1 MDQFS
6 RPTQE
11 WFEGAFPAP
20 TAAQLG
26 AWGAIA
32 AGEHTLVI
40 APTGS
45 GKTLSAFLWAIDRLA
60 ARGPRKAPPG
70 TSVLYVS
77 PLKALAVDVE
87 RNLRAPLVGVTQTAK
102 RLGLPA
108 PDITVGVRSGDTPA
122 AARRTMQRTPPDI
135 LITTPESLFL
145 MLTSAARE
153 TLRTVHTVIVDEVHA
168 IAGSKRGA
176 HLALSLARLDVLA
189 QTPGLDGSIGQA
201 RPAQR
206 IGLSATVRPPE
217 EVGRFLVGAAP
228 ITIVAP
234 PAPKTFDLS
243 VRVPVADMTEPDPVG
258 EFDEDQSRTPS
269 IWPHVDAAIVDLVV
283 RHRSSIVF
291 ANSRRLAER
300 LTARLN
306 EAYAERL
313 GDSVDLDSGDSAA
326 PGASAVAEGDGH
338 SAGSA
343 LGRRVA
349 ESEDPTPAFAGPP
362 PVSPGRTPSEYGATG
377 EVNHGAAALLA
388 RAHHGSVSKE
398 QRAIIEDDLKTGRLR
413 CVVATSSLELGID
426 MGAVD
431 LVVQVEAP
439 PSVAS
444 GLQRVGRAG
453 HQVGEISRG
462 VIFPK
467 HRTDVIHCAVAS
479 MRMTAGQIERLRIP
493 AHPLDILAQ
502 QTVAA
507 CALEPIDAD
516 AWFETVRGTGSYAE
530 LPRSAFEAVLDL
542 LSGRYPSDEFA
553 ELRPRV
559 VWDRDAGT
567 LTGRPGAQRL
577 AVTSGGAIP
586 DRGLFPVFMVGE
598 KASRVG
604 ELDEEMVYE
613 SRVGDVFALGAT
625 SWRIEDI
632 THDRV
637 LVTPAFGLPGR
648 LPFWHGDSLGRPAEL
663 GAALGEF
670 VRTAG
675 QAIEHA
681 PAAQLDALLRS
692 AESPG
697 SRASGDLD
705 AAPDPVGS
713 TASEDSDAGTPRSL
727 AASSRGRRRKS
738 GDSLAAAAD
747 VATSAPGESAATVSK
762 SGSAASKSPA
772 AGTPASAARS
782 GAARHKSGGAAT
794 AGAELSALEQIV
806 HAAGLDDFAT
816 ANLVALLREQSS
828 ATGHLPTDR
837 TLLVERFRDELGDW
851 RLVLHSPYGQP
862 VHAPWALAVGARL
875 RERFGVDAVPT
886 AADDGIVVR
895 LPDTTDDPPGA
906 DLFVFEPDEIDELV
920 TEQVGGSALFA
931 SRFRECSA
939 RALLL
944 PRRDPGRRAPLWQQ
958 RQRAAQLLDVAR
970 KFPDF
975 PMLLETVR
983 ECLQDVYDLPAL
995 RELQSGIARRKLRLV
1010 EVETATPSPF
1020 ANALLFDYIG
1030 QFMYEGD
1037 SPLAERRAA
1046 ALSLDS
1052 SLLAELL
1059 GRVELREL
1067 LDPAVLELT
1076 QRELQRLT
1084 DERHARD
1091 AEGLADL
1098 LRLLGPLTAQEAAQ
1112 RCTADP
1118 GPWFAELAAA
1128 RRALE
1133 VSFAGQRWWAA
1144 VEDAARLR
1152 DALGV
1157 PLPIGTPA
1165 AFIEPVADPLGDL
1178 VGRYART
1185 HGPFG
1190 LEALAHRFGI
1200 GTAVAATA
1208 LHRLAAEKRVVE
1220 GEFTPGAAGAEWC
1233 DTQVLRRLRR
1243 RSLAAARKDVEPVAT
1258 AAFAR
1263 FLPAWQHVGT
1273 AELRGVDGVFA
1284 VVEQL
1289 AGVPIPASA
1298 WETLVLPAR
1307 VRDYTPAMLDELMA
1321 TGEVVWSGH
1330 GSITA
1335 KDGWIALHPADQAPL
1350 TLPPPDDIDLTE
1362 TQIQL
1367 LLALGATVIPTS
1379 PAVGDSSP
1387 LAGAARSASGPG
1399 AAKSPAA
1406 GKAARD
1412 RQSPDTPTV
1421 GDAPRAVEIHSWAAD
1436 FPDSIGTRTSDRAV
1450 RSVDAAEA
1458 ADTERGEPW
1467 GDAAEAADDATQ
1479 RAKGPHLQAD
1489 SAATP
1494 LVGMAG
1500 SGDFATTDEGAHGVA
1515 PPEPGATAS
1524 GRADALSSGGPAD
1537 GSDTVAGE
1545 PKTARVQ
1552 VIPSSGGAYFFRQL
1566 SDSTGLLDDAA
1577 VAAALWEL
1585 VWAGYVGG
1593 DTFAPVRALL
1603 SGTTRTTTAHRSPRR
1618 TPRGRAYLPR
1628 PNMPVRSGPPTVA
1641 GRWSL
1646 LPERVS
1652 DNTIRAHAT
1661 ADQLL
1666 ERYGVLTRGAVQGE
1680 GIPGGF
1686 ALMYRVLTEFEDRG
1700 RCRRGYFIDSL
1711 GGAQFSTTD
1720 VVDRLRSFDT
1730 DRDDRVIGSA
1740 VVLAACD
1747 PANPYGAALPWPKG
1761 AAEGAGHRPGRKAGA
1776 LVVLIDGDLTL
1787 YLERG
1792 GKTLLTF
1799 TEDPE
1804 RRTRAAAALA
1814 ALVHD
1819 RRVDSLVV
1827 ERVDGDSVH
1836 GNTFATFLT
1845 DAGFA
1850 PTPRGFR
1857 LRGRP

>member
-1 MDQFS
+1 MQQFA

-11 WFEGAFPAP
+11 WFDGAFPAP

-26 AWGAIA
+26 AWQAIS

-60 ARGPRKAPPG
+60 TREPPQGPPR
-70 TSVLYVS
+70 TSVLYIS

-87 RNLRAPLVGVTQTAK
+87 RNLRAPLVGITQTAA
-102 RLGLPA
+102 RLGTAA
-108 PDITVGVRSGDTPA
+108 PEITVGVRSGDTSA
-122 AARRTMQRTPPDI
+122 ADRRTMQRKPPDI
-135 LITTPESLFL
+135 LITTPESLYL
-145 MLTSAARE
+145 VLTSAARE
-153 TLRTVHTVIVDEVHA
+153 TLSEVGTVIVDEVHA

-176 HLALSLARLDVLA
+176 HLALSLARLDQL
-189 QTPGLDGSIGQA
+189 TP
-201 RPAQR
+201 RRAQR

-217 EVGRFLVGAAP
+217 EVGRFLVGPAP

-243 VRVPVADMTEPDPVG
+243 VRVPVADMTEPD
-258 EFDEDQSRTPS
+258 ESDQPGS
-269 IWPHVDAAIVDLVV
+269 IWPHVDAAIVDLVLA
-283 RHRSSIVF
+283 HRSSIVF

-306 EAYAERL
+306 EEYAERIAEPE
-313 GDSVDLDSGDSAA
+313 SA
-326 PGASAVAEGDGH
+326 D
-338 SAGSA
+338 
-343 LGRRVA
+343 R
-349 ESEDPTPAFAGPP
+349 DAGPGRKEHGP
-362 PVSPGRTPSEYGATG
+362 PAQLGSPT
-377 EVNHGAAALLA
+377 EVNHGAAPLLA

-398 QRAIIEDDLKTGRLR
+398 QRAIIEDDLKSGRLR

-439 PSVAS
+439 PSVAG

-467 HRTDVIHCAVAS
+467 HRTDVIHCAVTS
-479 MRMTAGQIERLRIP
+479 MRMSAGQIEELKIP

-507 CALEPIDAD
+507 CALEPIDVD
-516 AWFETVRGTGSYAE
+516 EWFETVRGTGSFAS
-530 LPRSAFEAVLDL
+530 LPRSAYDSVLDL

-637 LVTPAFGLPGR
+637 LVSPAFGLPGR

-675 QAIEHA
+675 QAVERA
-681 PAAQLDALLRS
+681 PAGRIDTLVR
-692 AESPG
+692 E
-697 SRASGDLD
+697 
-705 AAPDPVGS
+705 AAG
-713 TASEDSDAGTPRSL
+713 
-727 AASSRGRRRKS
+727 
-738 GDSLAAAAD
+738 
-747 VATSAPGESAATVSK
+747 
-762 SGSAASKSPA
+762 PA
-772 AGTPASAARS
+772 AGDGRDPDTRDASRTPAAARR
-782 GAARHKSGGAAT
+782 GRGRQATPGG
-794 AGAELSALEQIV
+794 ELVELEHIV

-816 ANLVALLREQSS
+816 ANLVSLLAEQRE

-851 RLVLHSPYGQP
+851 RLILHSPYGLP

-875 RERFGVDAVPT
+875 RERFGVDAAPT
-886 AADDGIVVR
+886 ASDDGIVVR

-906 DLFVFEPDEIDELV
+906 ELFAFEPDEIDDVV

-931 SRFRECSA
+931 SRFRECAA

-975 PMLLETVR
+975 PILLETVR
-983 ECLQDVYDLPAL
+983 ECLRDVYDLPAL
-995 RELQSGIARRKLRLV
+995 RDLLTSIARRKLRLI
-1010 EVETATPSPF
+1010 EVETAAPSPF

-1067 LDPAVLELT
+1067 LDAEVIEHT
-1076 QRELQRLT
+1076 ERELQRLT
-1084 DERHARD
+1084 PERHARD

-1098 LRLLGPLTAQEAAQ
+1098 LRLLGPLTAAEAAA
-1112 RCTADP
+1112 RCTEDP
-1118 GPWFAELAAA
+1118 APWFAELA
-1128 RRALE
+1128 RAKRVLE
-1133 VSFAGQRWWAA
+1133 VSFAGARWWTA

-1165 AFIEPVADPLGDL
+1165 AFIEPVPDPLGDL

-1185 HGPFG
+1185 HAPFT
-1190 LEALAHRFGI
+1190 LDALARRFGI
-1200 GTAVAATA
+1200 GPAVAATA
-1208 LHRLAAEKRVVE
+1208 LHRLGTEKRVVE
-1220 GEFTPGAAGAEWC
+1220 GEFTPGSAGAEWC
-1233 DTQVLRRLRR
+1233 DAQVLRRLRR
-1243 RSLAAARKDVEPVAT
+1243 RSLAAARKEVEPVST
-1258 AAFAR
+1258 AAFGR
-1263 FLPAWQHVGT
+1263 FLPAWQHLGT
-1273 AELRGVDGVFA
+1273 STLRGVDGVA
-1284 VVEQL
+1284 TVVEQL

-1298 WETLVLPAR
+1298 WESLVLPAR
-1307 VRDYTPAMLDELMA
+1307 VRDYSPAMLDELTA
-1321 TGEVVWSGH
+1321 IGEVLWSGH
-1330 GSITA
+1330 GAITA
-1335 KDGWIALHPADQAPL
+1335 KDGWIALHPADQAPMTLAPAAPIDFTDVQLRLL
-1350 TLPPPDDIDLTE
+1350 TAWGADPAALTAPRPD
-1362 TQIQL
+1362 
-1367 LLALGATVIPTS
+1367 TS
-1379 PAVGDSSP
+1379 GE
-1387 LAGAARSASGPG
+1387 AGAP
-1399 AAKSPAA
+1399 PF
-1406 GKAARD
+1406 
-1412 RQSPDTPTV
+1412 
-1421 GDAPRAVEIHSWAAD
+1421 AVA
-1436 FPDSIGTRTSDRAV
+1436 
-1450 RSVDAAEA
+1450 
-1458 ADTERGEPW
+1458 
-1467 GDAAEAADDATQ
+1467 
-1479 RAKGPHLQAD
+1479 
-1489 SAATP
+1489 
-1494 LVGMAG
+1494 
-1500 SGDFATTDEGAHGVA
+1500 
-1515 PPEPGATAS
+1515 
-1524 GRADALSSGGPAD
+1524 
-1537 GSDTVAGE
+1537 
-1545 PKTARVQ
+1545 
-1552 VIPSSGGAYFFRQL
+1552 GGAYFFRQL
-1566 SDSTGLLDDAA
+1566 SDGTGLLDDAA

-1585 VWAGYVGG
+1585 VWAGYVSG
-1593 DTFAPVRALL
+1593 DTFAPVRARL
-1603 SGTTRTTTAHRSPRR
+1603 SGTTRSTTAHRTPRR
-1618 TPRGRAYLPR
+1618 TPRGRMYLPR
-1628 PNMPVRSGPPTVA
+1628 PAAPTRTGPPAVA

-1646 LPERVS
+1646 LPQRLP

-1661 ADQLL
+1661 ADLLL
-1666 ERYGVLTRGAVQGE
+1666 ERYGVLTRGSVQSE
-1680 GIPGGF
+1680 EIPGGF

-1700 RCRRGYFIDSL
+1700 RCRRGYFVDTL

-1720 VVDRLRSFDT
+1720 VVDRLRGFDSERGADT
-1730 DRDDRVIGSA
+1730 
-1740 VVLAACD
+1740 LALASCD
-1747 PANPYGAALPWPKG
+1747 PANPYGAALPWPKS
-1761 AAEGAGHRPGRKAGA
+1761 ASEGAGHRPGRKAGA
-1776 LVVLIDGDLTL
+1776 LVVLADGELAL

-1799 TEDPE
+1799 TEDPAV
-1804 RRTRAAAALA
+1804 RTRAATALA

-1819 RRVDSLVV
+1819 RRVDSLVI
-1827 ERVDGDSVH
+1827 ERVDGESVH
-1836 GNTFATFLT
+1836 GNTFAAFLT

-1850 PTPRGFR
+1850 VTPRGFR

>member
-11 WFEGAFPAP
+11 WFAGAFPAP

-26 AWGAIA
+26 AWRAIA
-32 AGEHTLVI
+32 AGEHTLVV

-60 ARGPRKAPPG
+60 GREHAAPG
-70 TSVLYVS
+70 TSVLYIS

-87 RNLRAPLVGVTQTAK
+87 RNLRAPLVGVAQTAK

-108 PDITVGVRSGDTPA
+108 PEISVGVRSGDTTA
-122 AARRTMQRTPPDI
+122 AARRSLLRTPPDV

-153 TLRTVHTVIVDEVHA
+153 SLRAVHTVIIDEVHA

-176 HLALSLARLDVLA
+176 HLALSLARLNEL
-189 QTPGLDGSIGQA
+189 TGQ
-201 RPAQR
+201 PAQR

-217 EVGRFLVGAAP
+217 EVGRFLVGGAP

-234 PAPKTFDLS
+234 PAPKTFDLT
-243 VRVPVADMTEPDPVG
+243 VRVPVADMTEPEPTGAADA
-258 EFDEDQSRTPS
+258 DESRTPS
-269 IWPHVDAAIVDLVV
+269 IWPHVDAAIVDLVLE
-283 RHRSSIVF
+283 HRSSIVF

-306 EAYAERL
+306 ETYAER
-313 GDSVDLDSGDSAA
+313 SG
-326 PGASAVAEGDGH
+326 EGVSTEH
-338 SAGSA
+338 
-343 LGRRVA
+343 
-349 ESEDPTPAFAGPP
+349 GPP
-362 PVSPGRTPSEYGATG
+362 ALIGATG
-377 EVNHGAAALLA
+377 DVNHGAGPLLA

-493 AHPLDILAQ
+493 LHPLDILAQ

-507 CALEPIDAD
+507 CALEPIDVD
-516 AWFETVRGTGSYAE
+516 AWFEIVRGTGSYAA
-530 LPRSAFEAVLDL
+530 LPRSAYESVLDL

-625 SWRIEDI
+625 SWRIEEI

-670 VRTAG
+670 VRDAG
-675 QAIEHA
+675 KAIEHA
-681 PAAQLDALLRS
+681 PAAHLDALVGVRSGTGTARLLDLPSAEISSVDSGASVGTTSSTDKTRKRS
-692 AESPG
+692 A
-697 SRASGDLD
+697 
-705 AAPDPVGS
+705 
-713 TASEDSDAGTPRSL
+713 
-727 AASSRGRRRKS
+727 
-738 GDSLAAAAD
+738 
-747 VATSAPGESAATVSK
+747 
-762 SGSAASKSPA
+762 A
-772 AGTPASAARS
+772 AGERT
-782 GAARHKSGGAAT
+782 T
-794 AGAELSALEQIV
+794 AGRKPKRGKDSGEELTELERIV

-816 ANLVALLREQSS
+816 ANLVSLLREQNS

-851 RLVLHSPYGQP
+851 RLILHSPYGVP

-875 RERFGVDAVPT
+875 RERFGVDAAPT

-906 DLFVFEPDEIDELV
+906 ELFVFEPDEIADLV

-939 RALLL
+939 RSLLL

-975 PMLLETVR
+975 PILLETAR

-995 RELQSGIARRKLRLV
+995 IELQSGIARRKLRLV

-1052 SLLAELL
+1052 GLLAELL

-1067 LDPAVLELT
+1067 LDAPILELT
-1076 QRELQRLT
+1076 ERELQRLT
-1084 DERHARD
+1084 PERHARD

-1098 LRLLGPLTAQEAAQ
+1098 LRLLGPLTATEAAQ
-1112 RCTADP
+1112 RCTDDP
-1118 GPWFAELAAA
+1118 RPWFDELLKAH
-1128 RRALE
+1128 RALE
-1133 VSFAGQRWWAA
+1133 VSFAGRQWWVAI
-1144 VEDAARLR
+1144 EDASRLR

-1178 VGRYART
+1178 AARYART

-1190 LEALAHRFGI
+1190 LEALAHRFGL
-1200 GTAVAATA
+1200 GPAVAATA
-1208 LHRLAAEKRVVE
+1208 LRLLAAEKRVVE
-1220 GEFTPGAAGAEWC
+1220 GEFTPGSGGAEWC
-1233 DTQVLRRLRR
+1233 DSQVLRRLRR
-1243 RSLAAARKDVEPVAT
+1243 RSLAAARKEVEPVST

-1263 FLPAWQHVGT
+1263 FLPAWQHIGT

-1298 WETLVLPAR
+1298 WETLILPTR
-1307 VRDYTPAMLDELMA
+1307 VRDYSPAMLDELMA
-1321 TGEVVWSGH
+1321 TGEIIWSGH

-1335 KDGWIALHPADQAPL
+1335 KDGWIALHLADQAGI

-1362 TQIQL
+1362 TQLQL
-1367 LLALGATVIPTS
+1367 LMALGATVIPQ
-1379 PAVGDSSP
+1379 SSP
-1387 LAGAARSASGPG
+1387 L
-1399 AAKSPAA
+1399 
-1406 GKAARD
+1406 
-1412 RQSPDTPTV
+1412 
-1421 GDAPRAVEIHSWAAD
+1421 
-1436 FPDSIGTRTSDRAV
+1436 
-1450 RSVDAAEA
+1450 
-1458 ADTERGEPW
+1458 
-1467 GDAAEAADDATQ
+1467 
-1479 RAKGPHLQAD
+1479 
-1489 SAATP
+1489 
-1494 LVGMAG
+1494 
-1500 SGDFATTDEGAHGVA
+1500 
-1515 PPEPGATAS
+1515 
-1524 GRADALSSGGPAD
+1524 
-1537 GSDTVAGE
+1537 
-1545 PKTARVQ
+1545 Q

-1566 SDSTGLLDDAA
+1566 SDATGLLDDAV

-1593 DTFAPVRALL
+1593 DTFAPVRTLL
-1603 SGTTRTTTAHRSPRR
+1603 SGTARSTTAHRSPRR
-1618 TPRGRAYLPR
+1618 APRGRAYLPR
-1628 PNMPVRSGPPTVA
+1628 PALPSRTGPPSVA

-1646 LPERVS
+1646 LPERLG

-1666 ERYGVLTRGAVQGE
+1666 ERYGVLTRGSVQGE
-1680 GIPGGF
+1680 QIPGGF

-1700 RCRRGYFIDSL
+1700 RCRRGYFVDSL

-1730 DRDDRVIGSA
+1730 DRDDRA
-1740 VVLAACD
+1740 APTALALAACD
-1747 PANPYGAALPWPKG
+1747 PANPYGAALAWPK
-1761 AAEGAGHRPGRKAGA
+1761 APTEGAGHRPGRKAGA

-1799 TEDPE
+1799 TEDPQH
-1804 RRTRAAAALA
+1804 RTRAAEALA
-1814 ALVHD
+1814 ALVRD

-1836 GNTFATFLT
+1836 GNTFASFLT

-1850 PTPRGFR
+1850 STPRGFR
-1857 LRGRP
+1857 LRSKP

>member
-11 WFEGAFPAP
+11 WFDGAFPAP

-26 AWGAIA
+26 AWRAIA

-45 GKTLSAFLWAIDRLA
+45 GKTLSAFLWAIDQLA
-60 ARGPRKAPPG
+60 GRSATDEARGTG
-70 TSVLYVS
+70 VLYIS

-108 PDITVGVRSGDTPA
+108 PEISVGVRSGDTTA
-122 AARRTMQRTPPDI
+122 AARRSLQRTPPDI

-153 TLRTVHTVIVDEVHA
+153 TLRAVHTVIVDEVHA

-176 HLALSLARLDVLA
+176 HLALSLARLD
-189 QTPGLDGSIGQA
+189 GLTE

-217 EVGRFLVGAAP
+217 EVGRFLVGRAP

-243 VRVPVADMTEPDPVG
+243 VRVPVADMTEPDPAG
-258 EFDEDQSRTPS
+258 DTEQAGS
-269 IWPHVDAAIVDLVV
+269 IWPHVDSAIVDLVLA
-283 RHRSSIVF
+283 HRSSIVF

-306 EAYAERL
+306 ETYADRI
-313 GDSVDLDSGDSAA
+313 GVSAEVPESA
-326 PGASAVAEGDGH
+326 SEPGPPLRTPALIGATSEVNN
-338 SAGSA
+338 GSA
-343 LGRRVA
+343 
-349 ESEDPTPAFAGPP
+349 T
-362 PVSPGRTPSEYGATG
+362 
-377 EVNHGAAALLA
+377 LLA

-398 QRAIIEDDLKTGRLR
+398 QRALIEDDLKTGRLR

-479 MRMTAGQIERLRIP
+479 MRMTAGQIEQLRIP
-493 AHPLDILAQ
+493 THPLDILAQ

-507 CALEPIDAD
+507 CALDPIDVD
-516 AWFETVRGTGSYAE
+516 TWFEIVRGTGSYAT
-530 LPRSAFEAVLDL
+530 LPRSAYESVLDL

-625 SWRIEDI
+625 SWRIEEI

-663 GAALGEF
+663 GSALGEF
-670 VRTAG
+670 VRTTG

-681 PAAQLDALLRS
+681 PAATIDALLSTPPGLER
-692 AESPG
+692 AEPLGTDGAIAEQRFEG
-697 SRASGDLD
+697 SDSVGSGVSRQSVGSGASVGSQGRKRGAKGDRAGASGGGTNPGTGELD
-705 AAPDPVGS
+705 GF
-713 TASEDSDAGTPRSL
+713 
-727 AASSRGRRRKS
+727 
-738 GDSLAAAAD
+738 
-747 VATSAPGESAATVSK
+747 
-762 SGSAASKSPA
+762 
-772 AGTPASAARS
+772 
-782 GAARHKSGGAAT
+782 GG
-794 AGAELSALEQIV
+794 IV
-806 HAAGLDDFAT
+806 RAAGLDAFAT
-816 ANLVALLREQSS
+816 ANLVALLRDQRA
-828 ATGHLPTDR
+828 ATGQLPTDR

-851 RLVLHSPYGQP
+851 RVVLHSPYGLP

-875 RERFGVDAVPT
+875 RERFGVDAAPQ
-886 AADDGIVVR
+886 ASDDGIVVR
-895 LPDTTDDPPGA
+895 LPDTTDEPPGA
-906 DLFVFEPDEIDELV
+906 DLFVFEPDEIDEVV

-931 SRFRECSA
+931 SRFRECAA

-975 PMLLETVR
+975 PILLETAR
-983 ECLQDVYDLPAL
+983 ECLQDVYDLSSL
-995 RELQSGIARRKLRLV
+995 REVQTGIAHRKLRLV

-1020 ANALLFDYIG
+1020 ANALLFDYIA

-1052 SLLAELL
+1052 GLLAELL

-1067 LDPAVLELT
+1067 LDAEVLDLT
-1076 QRELQRLT
+1076 ERELQRLT
-1084 DERHARD
+1084 PERQARD
-1091 AEGLADL
+1091 AEALADL
-1098 LRLLGPLTAQEAAQ
+1098 LRLLGPLTPAEAVP

-1118 GPWFAELAAA
+1118 EPWFAELLEA
-1128 RRALE
+1128 RRALS
-1133 VSFAGQRWWAA
+1133 VSYAGQQWWVAI
-1144 VEDAARLR
+1144 EDAARLR

-1157 PLPIGTPA
+1157 PLPIGVPA

-1190 LEALAHRFGI
+1190 LEALAHRFGL
-1200 GTAVAATA
+1200 GPAVAATA

-1220 GEFTPGAAGAEWC
+1220 GEFTPGAAGTEWC

-1243 RSLAAARKDVEPVAT
+1243 RSLAAARKEIEPVAT
-1258 AAFAR
+1258 TAFAK
-1263 FLPAWQHVGT
+1263 FLPAWQQVGT
-1273 AELRGVDGVFA
+1273 GQLRGVDGVAA

-1298 WETLVLPAR
+1298 WESLILPAR
-1307 VRDYTPAMLDELMA
+1307 VRDYAPAMLDELMS
-1321 TGEVVWSGH
+1321 TGEVIWSGH
-1330 GSITA
+1330 GSLTA
-1335 KDGWIALHPADQAPL
+1335 KDGWIALHPADQAAL
-1350 TLPPPDDIDLTE
+1350 ALSPPDDIDLTE

-1367 LLALGATVIPTS
+1367 LVALGATVIPE
-1379 PAVGDSSP
+1379 
-1387 LAGAARSASGPG
+1387 
-1399 AAKSPAA
+1399 
-1406 GKAARD
+1406 
-1412 RQSPDTPTV
+1412 TPPT
-1421 GDAPRAVEIHSWAAD
+1421 RAQVV
-1436 FPDSIGTRTSDRAV
+1436 P
-1450 RSVDAAEA
+1450 SV
-1458 ADTERGEPW
+1458 
-1467 GDAAEAADDATQ
+1467 
-1479 RAKGPHLQAD
+1479 
-1489 SAATP
+1489 
-1494 LVGMAG
+1494 
-1500 SGDFATTDEGAHGVA
+1500 
-1515 PPEPGATAS
+1515 
-1524 GRADALSSGGPAD
+1524 
-1537 GSDTVAGE
+1537 
-1545 PKTARVQ
+1545 
-1552 VIPSSGGAYFFRQL
+1552 GGAYFFRQL
-1566 SDSTGLLDDAA
+1566 SDATGLLDDAA

-1585 VWAGYVGG
+1585 VWAGHVAG

-1603 SGTTRTTTAHRSPRR
+1603 SGSARSTATHRTPRR
-1618 TPRGRAYLPR
+1618 TPRGRMYLPR
-1628 PNMPVRSGPPTVA
+1628 ANMPTRSGPPTMA

-1661 ADQLL
+1661 ADLLL
-1666 ERYGVLTRGAVQGE
+1666 ERYGVLTRGSVQGE
-1680 GIPGGF
+1680 QVPGGF

-1730 DRDDRVIGSA
+1730 ERSA
-1740 VVLAACD
+1740 ESEGAQRTSDTTLALAACD

-1761 AAEGAGHRPGRKAGA
+1761 ATEAAGHRPGRKAGA
-1776 LVVLIDGDLTL
+1776 LVVLVDGELTL

-1799 TEDPE
+1799 TEDP
-1804 RRTRAAAALA
+1804 RQRTRAATTLA

-1819 RRVDSLVV
+1819 HHIDSLVV
-1827 ERVDGDSVH
+1827 ERVNGESVH
-1836 GNTFATFLT
+1836 GNTFAAFLT
-1845 DAGFA
+1845 EAGFA

-1857 LRGRP
+1857 LRSRP

>member
-11 WFEGAFPAP
+11 WFDGAFPAP

-26 AWGAIA
+26 AWKAIA
-32 AGEHTLVI
+32 AGEHTLVV

-45 GKTLSAFLWAIDRLA
+45 GKTLSAFLWAIDQLA
-60 ARGPRKAPPG
+60 TREPSDTPRK
-70 TSVLYVS
+70 TSVLYIS

-108 PDITVGVRSGDTPA
+108 PEISVGVRSGDTTA
-122 AARRTMQRTPPDI
+122 AARRTLQRTPPDI
-135 LITTPESLFL
+135 LITTPESLYL
-145 MLTSAARE
+145 MLTSAARD
-153 TLRTVHTVIVDEVHA
+153 TLSEVHTVIVDEVHA

-176 HLALSLARLDVLA
+176 HLALSLARLDLL
-189 QTPGLDGSIGQA
+189 TE

-217 EVGRFLVGAAP
+217 EVGRFLVGPAP
-228 ITIVAP
+228 ITIVSP

-243 VRVPVADMTEPDPVG
+243 VRVPVADMTEPDESG
-258 EFDEDQSRTPS
+258 ESDRPGS
-269 IWPHVDAAIVDLVV
+269 IWPHVDSAIVDLVLA
-283 RHRSSIVF
+283 HRSSIVF
-291 ANSRRLAER
+291 ANSRRLSER

-306 EAYAERL
+306 ETYAEQV
-313 GDSVDLDSGDSAA
+313 GQSVDTEHELPSQ
-326 PGASAVAEGDGH
+326 
-338 SAGSA
+338 
-343 LGRRVA
+343 LGLP
-349 ESEDPTPAFAGPP
+349 SD
-362 PVSPGRTPSEYGATG
+362 VS
-377 EVNHGAAALLA
+377 HGAASLLA

-398 QRAIIEDDLKTGRLR
+398 QRALIEDDLKSGRLR

-467 HRTDVIHCAVAS
+467 HRTDVIHCAVTS
-479 MRMTAGQIERLRIP
+479 MRMTAGQIEELRIP
-493 AHPLDILAQ
+493 AHPLDVLAQ

-507 CALEPIDAD
+507 CALDPIDVD
-516 AWFETVRGTGSYAE
+516 TWFDIVRSTGSYAT
-530 LPRSAFEAVLDL
+530 LPRSAYESVLDL

-553 ELRPRV
+553 ELRPRI

-598 KASRVG
+598 RASRVG

-625 SWRIEDI
+625 SWRIEEI

-663 GAALGEF
+663 GGALGEF
-670 VRTAG
+670 VRKAG
-675 QAIEHA
+675 QAVERA
-681 PAAQLDALLRS
+681 PAAQLDALARS
-692 AESPG
+692 ARPEDVVQPGPARAIDSEHTAGDQVPTTGAGANGRRSTQPGGRAG
-697 SRASGDLD
+697 SRSDTKAAVGLTDL
-705 AAPDPVGS
+705 
-713 TASEDSDAGTPRSL
+713 ED
-727 AASSRGRRRKS
+727 
-738 GDSLAAAAD
+738 
-747 VATSAPGESAATVSK
+747 V
-762 SGSAASKSPA
+762 
-772 AGTPASAARS
+772 
-782 GAARHKSGGAAT
+782 
-794 AGAELSALEQIV
+794 V

-816 ANLVALLREQSS
+816 ANLVSLLSEQRQ

-851 RLVLHSPYGQP
+851 RLILHSPYGLP
-862 VHAPWALAVGARL
+862 VHAPWALAVGSRL
-875 RERFGVDAVPT
+875 RERFGVDAAPT

-906 DLFVFEPDEIDELV
+906 ELFVFEPDEIDDIV
-920 TEQVGGSALFA
+920 TEQVGSSALFA
-931 SRFRECSA
+931 SRFRECAA

-975 PMLLETVR
+975 PILLETVR
-983 ECLQDVYDLPAL
+983 ECLQDVYDLSSL
-995 RELQSGIARRKLRLV
+995 RDLLGNVARRKLRLV
-1010 EVETATPSPF
+1010 EVETAAPSPF

-1030 QFMYEGD
+1030 QFIYEGD

-1067 LDPAVLELT
+1067 LDSAVIDLT
-1076 QRELQRLT
+1076 ERELQRRT
-1084 DERHARD
+1084 PERQARD

-1098 LRLLGPLTAQEAAQ
+1098 LRLLGPLTPAEATL
-1112 RCTADP
+1112 RSLDDP
-1118 GPWFAELAAA
+1118 RPWFEELSKA

-1133 VSFAGQRWWAA
+1133 VSFAGEHWWAA
-1144 VEDAARLR
+1144 AEDASRLR

-1185 HGPFG
+1185 HGPFT
-1190 LEALAHRFGI
+1190 LDAVAHRFGI
-1200 GTAVAATA
+1200 GPAVAATA
-1208 LHRLAAEKRVVE
+1208 LHRLATEKRVVE
-1220 GEFTPGAAGAEWC
+1220 GEFTPGSTGAEWC
-1233 DTQVLRRLRR
+1233 DSQVLRRLRR
-1243 RSLAAARKDVEPVAT
+1243 RSLAAARKEVEPVAT

-1263 FLPAWQHVGT
+1263 FLPAWQHIGT
-1273 AELRGVDGVFA
+1273 GDLRGVDGVAA

-1298 WETLVLPAR
+1298 WESLILPSR
-1307 VRDYTPAMLDELMA
+1307 VRDYSPAMLDELMA
-1321 TGEVVWSGH
+1321 TGEVIWSGH

-1335 KDGWIALHPADQAPL
+1335 KDGWIALHPAEQAGL
-1350 TLPPPDDIDLTE
+1350 TLPPPDEIDLTE
-1362 TQIQL
+1362 IQIQL
-1367 LLALGATVIPTS
+1367 LLALGATVVPES
-1379 PAVGDSSP
+1379 PAPQGT
-1387 LAGAARSASGPG
+1387 SASADT
-1399 AAKSPAA
+1399 AATQDDAPAA
-1406 GKAARD
+1406 PPRHGSARGI
-1412 RQSPDTPTV
+1412 SPPPE
-1421 GDAPRAVEIHSWAAD
+1421 GA
-1436 FPDSIGTRTSDRAV
+1436 
-1450 RSVDAAEA
+1450 
-1458 ADTERGEPW
+1458 
-1467 GDAAEAADDATQ
+1467 DATDPAGTGGRIQ
-1479 RAKGPHLQAD
+1479 VVPG
-1489 SAATP
+1489 SA
-1494 LVGMAG
+1494 
-1500 SGDFATTDEGAHGVA
+1500 
-1515 PPEPGATAS
+1515 
-1524 GRADALSSGGPAD
+1524 
-1537 GSDTVAGE
+1537 
-1545 PKTARVQ
+1545 
-1552 VIPSSGGAYFFRQL
+1552 GAYFFRQL

-1577 VAAALWEL
+1577 VTAALWEL
-1585 VWAGYVGG
+1585 VWAGYVAG
-1593 DTFAPVRALL
+1593 DTFAPVRATL
-1603 SGTTRTTTAHRSPRR
+1603 SGTTRSTSAHRTPRR

-1628 PNMPVRSGPPTVA
+1628 PAMPTRTGSPTVA

-1646 LPERVS
+1646 LPERIA
-1652 DNTIRAHAT
+1652 DNTVRAQAT
-1661 ADQLL
+1661 ADLLL
-1666 ERYGVLTRGAVQGE
+1666 ERYGVLTRGSVQSE
-1680 GIPGGF
+1680 GVPGGF
-1686 ALMYRVLTEFEDRG
+1686 ALMYRVLTEFEDHG
-1700 RCRRGYFIDSL
+1700 RCRRGYFVDSL

-1720 VVDRLRSFDT
+1720 VVDRMRSFDT
-1730 DRDDRVIGSA
+1730 ERSDRTPGKA
-1740 VVLAACD
+1740 LALAACD
-1747 PANPYGAALPWPKG
+1747 PANPYGAALPWPKDP
-1761 AAEGAGHRPGRKAGA
+1761 EGGGHRPGRKAGA
-1776 LVVLIDGDLTL
+1776 LVVLADGELAL

-1804 RRTRAAAALA
+1804 VRARAAAALA
-1814 ALVHD
+1814 GLVHD
-1819 RRVDSLVV
+1819 RRVDSLVID
-1827 ERVDGDSVH
+1827 RVNGESVH
-1836 GNTFATFLT
+1836 GNTFATFLSE
-1845 DAGFA
+1845 AGFA

-1857 LRGRP
+1857 LRSKP